1 MTKQHNN
8 NTKYQKQSSKA
19 IVSRNKK
26 TKTLF
31 INFLNIIVKFYLILP
46 CNNYKKRSEN
56 HNLKIFKIIK
66 MCLVAQLGHR
76 CCIWPVL
83 ISSGA
88 TRNRDWVKIL
98 PGDGVEEREGRTG
111 RFYFKME

>member
-1 MTKQHNN
+1 M
-8 NTKYQKQSSKA
+8 
-19 IVSRNKK
+19 IILKK
-26 TKTLF
+26 NEK
-31 INFLNIIVKFYLILP
+31 
-46 CNNYKKRSEN
+46 
-56 HNLKIFKIIK
+56 HNLKIIKIIK

-76 CCIWPVL
+76 CCIRPVL

-88 TRNRDWVKIL
+88 AQNGDWVKIL